1 MAKSIARFLAD
12 VASTTGV
19 LDGTLSTAA
28 QPNITSVGT
37 LSSLTI
43 SGNLNATLTTAAQ
56 TNVTSLGTL
65 SSLNLSGALTGTTGT
80 FTTAD
85 NLTQVRLISTDADAS
100 IGPRL
105 DLFRNSASPAAGDF
119 IGRVRF
125 LGEDSTGA
133 ETAYVHFDSIIN
145 DPTDGSEDGQLRIET
160 KTNGSMNNRIKIE
173 SSETVINEDNIDVDF
188 RVETDNKTHMLFVDS
203 STNRVGINTSSPDQ
217 ILHIE
222 DNTIDGEVSAKVVNT
237 NSGSSAFAGLFLNGD
252 GNNFRIK
259 NWGDGTSN
267 ANATEFNSTAGS
279 SHFIFSPGNSE
290 AMRINN
296 DGTVDF
302 TNHIDLPDSKYVR
315 LGDAADFILYHDGT
329 SNYVQAVKQD
339 SDIIFRGNDG
349 GTGTNMLTL
358 DTSAGGRAKFNSD
371 ATPLTDGVG
380 KLGLSTLR
388 WAGLQVKS
396 TESEA
401 IKFTI
406 EDTTAATAMIGVR
419 LDMDIS
425 GSDATGGDRANYGQ
439 YISLNSTATGG
450 DTADE
455 HRLYGVRSLAKA
467 TGDSDLIYGGFF
479 TGEAEHSSG
488 TVSGVYGSY
497 NQATGDPN
505 SGGTVS
511 NVYSTHNLCSVV
523 GSAGSTVTNA
533 YASYNKLL
541 VGTSDEVAHSTLHG
555 VYSEI
560 ETDTSGTGRTTDNGF
575 LYRGIYD
582 DDSGGEHKFT
592 NFYGLHLSG
601 TNLSTRTDGT
611 GTVAGVYLDMPG
623 VEAGFWNSE
632 DQPNYFRGSL
642 GIGSGSRQV
651 GATVGAELHLVEPDG
666 GDMCLV
672 RYDSTTQSNNSL
684 GKIFWGSTENSGT
697 TVNFSA
703 SIEGYAQ
710 TNHSTTDSDG
720 YLLFKTTPNSSTTL
734 TERMRI
740 KSDGKV
746 GIGTDS
752 PGTKLEVYDGSL
764 TLHAPSSTGN
774 AWTYYKNSDRI
785 YLVGIRGSASDV
797 LSFYD
802 LTADAQRMQINTS
815 GSIGAPTGTNIYNAS
830 DERLKQNIS
839 SLDNSLETIKNLN
852 PVKFNWI
859 DNFVEE
865 ENGKTLYGF
874 IAQEVQDVFPDAI
887 EPFADGKEIIVDDK
901 VIGNPLTVR
910 EKFLVPMLVKAMQEQ
925 QTQIEA
931 LQAEV
936 AALKGS

>member
-1 MAKSIARFLAD
+1 MAKSIARNLAD
-12 VASTTGV
+12 VASPTGV

-28 QPNITSVGT
+28 QTNITSVGT

-56 TNVTSLGTL
+56 TNITSLGTL

-125 LGEDSTGA
+125 LAEDSTSA
-133 ETAYVHFDSIIN
+133 ETAYVHFDSLIV

-160 KTNGSMNNRIKIE
+160 KTNGSMNERIGIDNN
-173 SSETVINEDNIDVDF
+173 ETVINEDHLDVDF
-188 RVETDNKTHMLFVDS
+188 RVETDNRTHMLFVDS
-203 STNRVGINTSSPDQ
+203 STNRVGINTSSPDL

-222 DNTIDGEVSAKVVNT
+222 DNTIDGEVSAKIVNS
-237 NSGSSAFAGLFLNGD
+237 NSGSSAFAGLSLQGD
-252 GNNFRIK
+252 GNNFKIK

-267 ANATEFNSTAGS
+267 ANATEFNSTAAS

-302 TNHIDLPDSKYVR
+302 TSHIDLPDSKYVR
-315 LGDAADFILYHDGT
+315 LGNAADFILYHDGT
-329 SNYVQAVKQD
+329 SNYVQAAKQD

-371 ATPLTDGVG
+371 VVPLTDGVG
-380 KLGLSTLR
+380 SLGLSTLR

-396 TESEA
+396 VATEG

-406 EDTTAATAMIGVR
+406 EDTTAASAMIGVR
-419 LDMDIS
+419 VDMDIS
-425 GSDATGGDRANYGQ
+425 GSDATNGDRANYGQ
-439 YISLNSTATGG
+439 YITLNSTATGG

-455 HRLYGVRSLAKA
+455 HRLYGIRALSKA

-497 NQATGDPN
+497 NQATGDPD

-511 NVYSTHNLCSVV
+511 NVYANFSYCTLY
-523 GSAGSTVTNA
+523 GSAGSTVSHG
-533 YASYNKLL
+533 YASYNKVLL
-541 VGTSDEVAHSTLHG
+541 GAADEVAHSSLQG

-560 ETDTSGTGRTTDNGF
+560 ETDASTSGTGRTTSNGY
-575 LYRGIYD
+575 LYRGVYD
-582 DDSGGEHKFT
+582 DDSGAEHKFT

-601 TNLSTRTDGT
+601 TNLSTRVDGT

-632 DQPNYFRGSL
+632 DQMNYFRGSL

-651 GATVGAELHLVEPDG
+651 GTTAGMELHLVEPQG
-666 GDMCLV
+666 GDMLLA
-672 RYDSTTQSNNSL
+672 RNDSATSTNEVL
-684 GKIFWGSTENSGT
+684 GRIYFGCTEDGGT
-697 TVNFSA
+697 NINYNA
-703 SIEGYAQ
+703 SIESYAGGPQSTSDSEGYIV
-710 TNHSTTDSDG
+710 
-720 YLLFKTTPNSSTTL
+720 FKTVPNSSTTL
-734 TERMRI
+734 TESMRI
-740 KSDGKV
+740 RSDGNISLPSQV
-746 GIGTDS
+746 ATGSLPQGR
-752 PGTKLEVYDGSL
+752 LEVV
-764 TLHAPSSTGN
+764 AAASSN
-774 AWTYYKNSDRI
+774 C
-785 YLVGIRGSASDV
+785 
-797 LSFYD
+797 
-802 LTADAQRMQINTS
+802 INTQAATAGHYACFGASGPTTSGGNSYRYGTMINSS
-815 GSIGAPTGTNIYNAS
+815 GSQVGSIQVSHGSTAYNETSDYRLKENVTELTNATT
-830 DERLKQNIS
+830 RLKQLQPKRFNFIEVPDKTVDGFLAHEVSNIVP
-839 SLDNSLETIKNLN
+839 EAVTGEK
-852 PVKFNWI
+852 
-859 DNFVEE
+859 
-865 ENGKTLYGF
+865 
-874 IAQEVQDVFPDAI
+874 DAVD
-887 EPFADGKEIIVDDK
+887 ADGNPDYQGIDK
-901 VIGNPLTVR
+901 S
-910 EKFLVPMLVKAMQEQ
+910 KLVPLLVAAIQEQ